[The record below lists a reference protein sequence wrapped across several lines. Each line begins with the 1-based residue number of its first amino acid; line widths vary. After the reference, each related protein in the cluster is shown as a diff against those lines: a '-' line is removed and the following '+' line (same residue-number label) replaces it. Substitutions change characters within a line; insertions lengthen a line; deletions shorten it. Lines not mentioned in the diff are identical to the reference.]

1 MTPGE
6 KYEAIAADLD
16 RLAHVPNEVLQ
27 DIVLDGAEC
36 LWAYAEDSEG
46 PGVPASGRPL
56 SEIGCPVWRACLEL
70 ELRTPGP
77 YSGGVCS
84 GLSDEDFV
92 ALHQVWFARRVR
104 MGGERGP
111 LT

>member
-1 MTPGE
+1 MNPEE
-6 KYEAIAADLD
+6 KWEAVAADLD
-16 RLAHVPNEVLQ
+16 RMAHVPDGVLW

-36 LWAYAEDSEG
+36 LRLYTEDMEG
-46 PGVPASGRPL
+46 PGVRASGGPP

-77 YSGGVCS
+77 YSGGACS